1 MAANRDAT
9 FEGRVAVISGAG
21 SGIGRAL
28 AAGLAARGA
37 HLALSDVD
45 TDAVRAT
52 GEACERAGAR
62 VLTARVD
69 VTEAEAVATHAA
81 AVRAHFGRVDQV
93 YNNAGVAHFGH
104 VRHESVEDVERVM
117 AVNFWGVVHGTTA
130 FLPHLIESGR
140 GHVVNVSSLFG
151 IVTFPGQSAYSASKF
166 AVRGYTEALRQEMA
180 LSGLGV
186 RVTCVL
192 PGGIRTS
199 VARSAT
205 AAAGVDA
212 AVTADRFDRLLA
224 LRSPEAAARALL
236 AGVRRG
242 RARVLIGTEA
252 RLLDALARVAPAGV
266 ARTGVGL
273 ARVLGLTAHPGTGR

>member
-1 MAANRDAT
+1 MTATGDAA
-9 FEGRVAVISGAG
+9 FEGRVAVITGAG

-28 AAGLAARGA
+28 AARLAAHGA

-45 TDAVRAT
+45 ADAVRAT
-52 GEACERAGAR
+52 GEACERTGAR

-69 VTEAEAVATHAA
+69 VTEPDAVAAHAA
-81 AVRAHFGRVDQV
+81 TVRAHFGRVDQV

-104 VRHESVEDVERVM
+104 VRHESMEHVERVM

-130 FLPHLIESGR
+130 FLPHLIESDR

-212 AVTADRFDRLLA
+212 TVTADRFERLLA
-224 LRSPEAAARALL
+224 LHSPERAARTILT
-236 AGVRRG
+236 GVRRG
-242 RARVLIGTEA
+242 RARVLIGAEA
-252 RLLDALARVAPAGV
+252 RLLDALARVAPTSV

-273 ARVLGLTAHPGTGR
+273 ARALGLTAHPGTGR